1 MRIGKFYIGVDF
13 VLLLA
18 VLYLL
23 DNKGIFVFSLFA
35 AAIHEIGHITAMKLC
50 GVKIRNIR
58 LGAYGVKIEMQQ
70 YPMISYTKEIVIA
83 LAGPFFGTVLAV
95 LASRIGNSL
104 VAGFSVVLTVFNLL
118 PAETL
123 DGGRAIKFLSL
134 IFFSEDTQIKLSK
147 AGNVLSAL
155 LLIALCI
162 YVSIKVAVSPSL
174 CIFCA
179 FVSASFLKELFE

>member
-1 MRIGKFYIGVDF
+1 MRIGKIYIGIDF

-18 VLYLL
+18 ILYLL

-35 AAIHEIGHITAMKLC
+35 AFFHEVGHITAMKLC
-50 GVKIRNIR
+50 RVKISAIK

-70 YPMISYTKEIVIA
+70 YTMISYSKEITIA
-83 LAGPFFGTVLAV
+83 LAGPFFGAV
-95 LASRIGNSL
+95 LALLASRVGHSL
-104 VAGFSVVLTVFNLL
+104 VAGFSAVLTAFNLL

-123 DGGRAIKFLSL
+123 DGGRALK
-134 IFFSEDTQIKLSK
+134 FFSLMIFDDEMQIKLSK
-147 AGNVLSAL
+147 AGNLLSAL

-162 YVSIKVAVSPSL
+162 YVSIRVAVSPSL